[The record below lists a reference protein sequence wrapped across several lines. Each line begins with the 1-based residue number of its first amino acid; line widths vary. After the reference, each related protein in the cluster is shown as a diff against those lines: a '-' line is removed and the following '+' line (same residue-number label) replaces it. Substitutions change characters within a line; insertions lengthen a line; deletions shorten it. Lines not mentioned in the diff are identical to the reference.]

1 MRPLAWALIA
11 AALWTQA
18 GCSSAEKPAA
28 PPPAKTT
35 EARAP
40 DPVRIT
46 QFYATAPTVHP
57 GEKALLCYGVENAR
71 AVWLSP
77 PRRELS
83 AAYSRC
89 VEVTPAATT
98 TYELTAEGRDGK
110 TATGRLTVALGAAR
124 PPARPRAKIV
134 DVTVSALSVRAGQ
147 PVSICYTVE
156 NVTEVSIDPIHF
168 SGGAKSNNC
177 TVDQP
182 RQTTTYVVTAKGA
195 STQDSEKV
203 TVTVQ

>member
-1 MRPLAWALIA
+1 MRLQACALIA
-11 AALWTQA
+11 VALWTQA
-18 GCSSAEKPAA
+18 GCSNAEKPAA
-28 PPPAKTT
+28 PAKTV

-40 DPVRIT
+40 DPVRIN
-46 QFYATAPTVHP
+46 QFYATAARIHP
-57 GEKALLCYGVENAR
+57 GEKELLCYGVENAS

-110 TATGRLTVALGAAR
+110 TATGRLTVTLAAAP
-124 PPARPRAKIV
+124 PPAAPRARIV
-134 DVTVSALSVRAGQ
+134 EVTVSALSVSAGQ

-156 NVTEVSIDPIHF
+156 NSTGVRIEPIHF
-168 SGGAKSNNC
+168 DGGAKPSNC
-177 TVDQP
+177 ALVQP
-182 RQTTTYVVTAKGA
+182 RQTTTYIVTAKGA
-195 STQDSEKV
+195 SGQDTEKV
-203 TVTVQ
+203 TIAVQ

>member
-28 PPPAKTT
+28 PVKTA

-40 DPVRIT
+40 DPVRIN
-46 QFYATAPTVHP
+46 QFYATARTFRP
-57 GEKALLCYGVENAR
+57 GDKELLCYGVENAR
-71 AVWLSP
+71 VVWLSP
-77 PRRELS
+77 PRRQLS

-98 TYELTAEGRDGK
+98 TYELTAEGRDGQTVIK
-110 TATGRLTVALGAAR
+110 RLTVAVGAA

-156 NVTEVSIDPIHF
+156 NVTEVRIEPIHF

-182 RQTTTYVVTAKGA
+182 RQTTTYIVTAKGA
-195 STQDSEKV
+195 GSQDTEKV
-203 TVTVQ
+203 TVAVQ

>member
-1 MRPLAWALIA
+1 MRPQACALIA

-18 GCSSAEKPAA
+18 GCSSGEKPAA
-28 PPPAKTT
+28 PPPAKTAP
-35 EARAP
+35 ARPP

-46 QFYATAPTVHP
+46 QFYATAATLHP
-57 GEKALLCYGVENAR
+57 GEKELLCYGVENAR

-98 TYELTAEGRDGK
+98 AYELTAEGRDGK
-110 TATGRLTVALGAAR
+110 TVTGRLTVTLEAP
-124 PPARPRAKIV
+124 PPARPRARIV
-134 DVTVSALSVRAGQ
+134 EVTVSALSVSAGQ

-156 NVTEVSIDPIHF
+156 NSTEVRIEPIHF
-168 SGGAKSNNC
+168 EGGAKLHNC
-177 TVDQP
+177 AVDQP
-182 RQTTTYVVTAKGA
+182 RQTTTYIVTAQGA
-195 STQDSEKV
+195 SGQDTEKV
-203 TVTVQ
+203 TVAVQ